1 MTVREHIAKVM
12 YQRIK
17 IDKINN
23 QVGVAQV
30 LGVTEAAISSMIKTG
45 KVDLDNILKLCDA
58 IQVTPSELLGYDE
71 NSNDRELLDILNS
84 DPELKTFVLT
94 RKK

>member
-1 MTVREHIAKVM
+1 MVSKGTVDM
-12 YQRIK
+12 DRIISLCNLLK
-17 IDKINN
+17 I
-23 QVGVAQV
+23 
-30 LGVTEAAISSMIKTG
+30 
-45 KVDLDNILKLCDA
+45 
-58 IQVTPSELLGYDE
+58 TPNELLGYDE